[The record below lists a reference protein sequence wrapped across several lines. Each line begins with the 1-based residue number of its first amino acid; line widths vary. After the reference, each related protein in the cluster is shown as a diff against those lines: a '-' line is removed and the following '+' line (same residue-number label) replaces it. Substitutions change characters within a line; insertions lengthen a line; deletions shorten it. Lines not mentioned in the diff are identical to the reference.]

1 MRAAACYRS
10 PAIDANVL
18 SRSRSQSGSFGFG
31 RQHQRPPTLDSPVE
45 TDATHIETT
54 FAVPPP
60 SVVGD
65 VASSAATERISP
77 AGGIRVLPVGVA
89 AGIAAGETIE
99 RPASV
104 VKELVENALDAGAT
118 AVRIDV
124 RGGGLDL
131 IRVGDDGRGIR
142 AAELWLACQ
151 RHATSKYPAEGLGAV
166 RTLGFRGEALP
177 SIAGVAE
184 LDLVSATGTGAGWR
198 LTLRGGRVLR
208 DEPAPRPAGTTVTV
222 RGIFADLPAR
232 RSTFTGTGVRGETT
246 QIAATVRRLALAAPG
261 VRFSLHVEDRLALQT
276 SGSDDLL
283 STLAETHGHA
293 LSGSLVALGP
303 VEAAGAAIQGAI
315 AGAEVNRPGRGGVT
329 LLVNGRPIYGRGLQ
343 SALEAAYRPLLPR
356 GRHPVLLLAIEVDP
370 RRVDVNVH
378 PAKLEVRLRDE
389 REIAAAMGGLV
400 RDALGRRPLRLHW
413 EPLAGVAAL
422 DRDAETSLAESPGL
436 WDDASPI
443 VTPGLPPLRLIGQV
457 GARLLLL
464 EGDAGLYLV
473 DQHRAHERI
482 LYERMW
488 AAHALGDGENPV
500 VEPVVLPEPL
510 LVEVSLPQAIALE
523 RRLGELSALGFALEE
538 FGGRAFLLRASPEL
552 PGVLPGREGVLGLTD
567 LADPS
572 LLTQALAVVADE
584 AERAGDG
591 ETWQERLLVRL
602 SCRTAVRRGR
612 VLDRPAMRALV
623 EGLGQTAAPAVCP
636 HGSPLLM
643 HVTADAL
650 ERQFG
655 WS

>member
-1 MRAAACYRS
+1 M
-10 PAIDANVL
+10 PP
-18 SRSRSQSGSFGFG
+18 
-31 RQHQRPPTLDSPVE
+31 PPTEHL
-45 TDATHIETT
+45 
-54 FAVPPP
+54 
-60 SVVGD
+60 
-65 VASSAATERISP
+65 SP
-77 AGGIRVLPVGVA
+77 AGGIRVLPVGIA

-104 VKELVENALDAGAT
+104 VKELIENAIDAGAT

-142 AAELWLACQ
+142 AADLWLACQ
-151 RHATSKYPAEGLGAV
+151 RHATSKYPPEGLGAV

-184 LDLVSATGTGAGWR
+184 LDLVSATGVGSGWR
-198 LTLRGGRVLR
+198 LALRGGRVLR
-208 DEPAPRPAGTTVTV
+208 DEPAPRPVGTTVTV
-222 RGIFADLPAR
+222 RGLFADLPAR
-232 RSTFTGTGVRGETT
+232 RSTFTGTGVRGETS
-246 QIAATVRRLALAAPG
+246 QITATVRRLALAAPG

-293 LSGSLVALGP
+293 LAGSLVALGP
-303 VEAAGAAIQGAI
+303 VEAAGATIRGAI
-315 AGAEVNRPGRGGVT
+315 AGAEVTRPGRSGVT
-329 LLVNGRPIYGRGLQ
+329 LLVNGRPVYGRALQ

-389 REIAAAMGGLV
+389 REIAGAMAGLV
-400 RDALGRRPLRLHW
+400 RDALGRRPLRLRW
-413 EPLAGVAAL
+413 EPLAGAAAL
-422 DRDAETSLAESPGL
+422 ARDAETALAESPGI

-443 VTPGLPPLRLIGQV
+443 VTPGLPPLCLIGQV

-482 LYERMW
+482 LYERMR
-488 AAHALGDGENPV
+488 AAHALGDREGPV
-500 VEPVVLPEPL
+500 DEPVVLPEPL

-523 RRLGELSALGFALEE
+523 RRLGELAALGFALEE
-538 FGGRAFLLRASPEL
+538 FGGRAFLLRSAPRL
-552 PGVLPGREGVLGLTD
+552 PGVLPGGDTLDLAD
-567 LADPS
+567 LADPT
-572 LLTQALAVVADE
+572 LLAEALAVVADE
-584 AERAGDG
+584 ADRAADG

-623 EGLGQTAAPAVCP
+623 AGLGETAAPAVCP

>member
-1 MRAAACYRS
+1 
-10 PAIDANVL
+10 
-18 SRSRSQSGSFGFG
+18 
-31 RQHQRPPTLDSPVE
+31 VE

-54 FAVPPP
+54 FPVPPP
-60 SVVGD
+60 SVAEE
-65 VASSAATERISP
+65 VASLLATERVSP
-77 AGGIRVLPVGVA
+77 TGGIRVLPVGVA

-104 VKELVENALDAGAT
+104 VKELVENALDADAT

-142 AAELWLACQ
+142 AADLWLACQ
-151 RHATSKYPAEGLGAV
+151 RHSTSKYPTEGLSAV

-184 LDLVSATGTGAGWR
+184 LDLVSATGTAAGGWR

-208 DEPAPRPAGTTVTV
+208 DEPAPRPTGTTVTV
-222 RGIFADLPAR
+222 RGLFADLPAR
-232 RSTFTGTGVRGETT
+232 RSTFTGTGVRSETT
-246 QIAATVRRLALAAPG
+246 QIAAIVRRLALAAPG
-261 VRFSLHVEDRLALQT
+261 VRFSLHIEDRLALQT
-276 SGSDDLL
+276 SGSGEML
-283 STLAETHGHA
+283 STIAETHGHA
-293 LSGSLVALGP
+293 LAGSLVGLGP
-303 VEAAGAAIQGAI
+303 VKAAGATIHGAI
-315 AGAEVNRPGRGGVT
+315 AGAEVTRPGRGGVT
-329 LLVNGRPIYGRGLQ
+329 LLVNGRPVYGRGLQ

-356 GRHPVLLLAIEVDP
+356 GRHPVLLLVIEVDP
-370 RRVDVNVH
+370 QRVDVNVH

-389 REIAAAMGGLV
+389 REIAAAMADLV
-400 RDALGRRPLRLHW
+400 RDALGRRPLRLRW
-413 EPLAGVAAL
+413 EPLTGAAAL
-422 DRDAETSLAESPGL
+422 ARDAETALAETPSL
-436 WDDASPI
+436 WDDSSPI

-482 LYERMW
+482 LYERMR
-488 AAHALGDGENPV
+488 AARATGDGDTPV
-500 VEPVVLPEPL
+500 AEPVALPEPL
-510 LVEVSLPQAIALE
+510 LVEVSLPQAASLG
-523 RRLGELSALGFALEE
+523 RRLGELEELGFALEE
-538 FGGRAFLLRASPEL
+538 FGGRAFLLRSAPSL
-552 PGVLPGREGVLGLTD
+552 PGVLLRGDDVLALAD

-572 LLTQALAVVADE
+572 LLAEALAVVADE
-584 AERAGDG
+584 ADRAGDG

>member
-1 MRAAACYRS
+1 
-10 PAIDANVL
+10 
-18 SRSRSQSGSFGFG
+18 
-31 RQHQRPPTLDSPVE
+31 
-45 TDATHIETT
+45 
-54 FAVPPP
+54 
-60 SVVGD
+60 
-65 VASSAATERISP
+65 
-77 AGGIRVLPVGVA
+77 
-89 AGIAAGETIE
+89 
-99 RPASV
+99 
-104 VKELVENALDAGAT
+104 
-118 AVRIDV
+118 
-124 RGGGLDL
+124 
-131 IRVGDDGRGIR
+131 
-142 AAELWLACQ
+142 
-151 RHATSKYPAEGLGAV
+151 
-166 RTLGFRGEALP
+166 
-177 SIAGVAE
+177 
-184 LDLVSATGTGAGWR
+184 
-198 LTLRGGRVLR
+198 
-208 DEPAPRPAGTTVTV
+208 
-222 RGIFADLPAR
+222 
-232 RSTFTGTGVRGETT
+232 
-246 QIAATVRRLALAAPG
+246 LALAAPG

-276 SGSDDLL
+276 SGSGELL

-303 VEAAGAAIQGAI
+303 VETAAATIHGAI
-315 AGAEVNRPGRGGVT
+315 AGAEVTRPGRAGVT
-329 LLVNGRPIYGRGLQ
+329 LLVNGRPVYGRGLQ

-356 GRHPVLLLAIEVDP
+356 GRHPVLLVAVEVDP

-400 RDALGRRPLRLHW
+400 REALGRRPLRLRW
-413 EPLAGVAAL
+413 EPLAGAAAL
-422 DRDAETSLAESPGL
+422 ARDAETALAETPGL

-482 LYERMW
+482 LYERMR
-488 AAHALGDGENPV
+488 AAHGTGEGPTA
-500 VEPVVLPEPL
+500 EPIALPEPL
-510 LVEVSLPQAIALE
+510 LIEVSPPQAAALG
-523 RRLGELSALGFALEE
+523 RRLGELGALGFALEE
-538 FGGRAFLLRASPEL
+538 FGGRAFLLRSAPSL
-552 PGVLPGREGVLGLTD
+552 PGVLLGGDDALALTD

-572 LLTQALAVVADE
+572 MLAEALAAVADE
-584 AERAGDG
+584 ADRAGDG

-623 EGLGQTAAPAVCP
+623 DGLGQTAAPAVCP

>member
-1 MRAAACYRS
+1 
-10 PAIDANVL
+10 
-18 SRSRSQSGSFGFG
+18 
-31 RQHQRPPTLDSPVE
+31 VE

-54 FAVPPP
+54 FSVPPP
-60 SVVGD
+60 LADGD
-65 VASSAATERISP
+65 VASTAAAEHLSL

-118 AVRIDV
+118 AIRIDV

-131 IRVGDDGRGIR
+131 IRVGDNGRGIR

-151 RHATSKYPAEGLGAV
+151 RHATSKYPTEGLDAV

-184 LDLVSATGTGAGWR
+184 LDLVSATGTGTGWR

-208 DEPAPRPAGTTVTV
+208 DEPAPRSAGTTVTV
-222 RGIFADLPAR
+222 RGLFADLPAR

-303 VEAAGAAIQGAI
+303 VEVAGATIRGAI
-315 AGAEVNRPGRGGVT
+315 AGAEVSRPGRGGVT
-329 LLVNGRPIYGRGLQ
+329 LLVNGRPVYGRGLQ
-343 SALEAAYRPLLPR
+343 SALETAYRPLLPR

-389 REIAAAMGGLV
+389 REIAAAMAELI
-400 RDALGRRPLRLHW
+400 RDTLGRRPLRLRW
-413 EPLAGVAAL
+413 EPLAGAAAL
-422 DRDAETSLAESPGL
+422 ARDAETALAETPSL
-436 WDDASPI
+436 WDDASPV

-482 LYERMW
+482 LYERMR
-488 AAHALGDGENPV
+488 AAYATDGDGPAA
-500 VEPVVLPEPL
+500 EPVALPEPL
-510 LVEVSLPQAIALE
+510 LIEVSLPQATALG
-523 RRLGELSALGFALEE
+523 RRLGELGALGFALEE
-538 FGGRAFLLRASPEL
+538 FGGRAFLLRSAPDL
-552 PGVLPGREGVLGLTD
+552 PGVLLGGDDALALAG

-572 LLTQALAVVADE
+572 LLAEALAVVADE
-584 AERAGDG
+584 ADRAGDG

-612 VLDRPAMRALV
+612 VIDRPAMRALV
-623 EGLGQTAAPAVCP
+623 VGLGQTAAPAVCP

>member
-1 MRAAACYRS
+1 M
-10 PAIDANVL
+10 
-18 SRSRSQSGSFGFG
+18 
-31 RQHQRPPTLDSPVE
+31 E
-45 TDATHIETT
+45 TDATHIET
-54 FAVPPP
+54 AYSVPPP
-60 SVVGD
+60 YLGGD
-65 VASSAATERISP
+65 EVPPPPTEQLSP
-77 AGGIRVLPVGVA
+77 AGGIRVLPVGIA

-104 VKELVENALDAGAT
+104 VKELIENAIDAGAT

-142 AAELWLACQ
+142 AADLWLACQ
-151 RHATSKYPAEGLGAV
+151 RHATSKYPPEGLGAV

-184 LDLVSATGTGAGWR
+184 LDLVSATGVGSGWR
-198 LTLRGGRVLR
+198 LALRGGRVLR
-208 DEPAPRPAGTTVTV
+208 DEPAPRPVGTTVTV
-222 RGIFADLPAR
+222 RGLFADLPAR
-232 RSTFTGTGVRGETT
+232 RSTFTGTGVRGETS
-246 QIAATVRRLALAAPG
+246 QITATVRRLALAAPG

-283 STLAETHGHA
+283 STLAETHSHA
-293 LSGSLVALGP
+293 LAGSLVALGP
-303 VEAAGAAIQGAI
+303 VEAAGTTIQGAI
-315 AGAEVNRPGRGGVT
+315 AGAEVTRPGRSGVT
-329 LLVNGRPIYGRGLQ
+329 LLVNGRPVYGRALQ

-389 REIAAAMGGLV
+389 REIATAMTGLV
-400 RDALGRRPLRLHW
+400 RDALGRRPLRLRW
-413 EPLAGVAAL
+413 EPLAGAAAL
-422 DRDAETSLAESPGL
+422 ARDAETALAESPGI

-482 LYERMW
+482 LYERMR
-488 AAHALGDGENPV
+488 AAYATDGAGPAA
-500 VEPVVLPEPL
+500 EPVALPEPL
-510 LVEVSLPQAIALE
+510 LIEVSLPQAAALG
-523 RRLGELSALGFALEE
+523 RRLAELGALGFALEE
-538 FGGRAFLLRASPEL
+538 FGGRAFLLRSAPNL
-552 PGVLPGREGVLGLTD
+552 PGVLLGGDDALALTD

-572 LLTQALAVVADE
+572 LLAEALAVVADE

-612 VLDRPAMRALV
+612 VIDRPAMRALV
-623 EGLGQTAAPAVCP
+623 EGLGQTTAPAVCP

>member
-1 MRAAACYRS
+1 M
-10 PAIDANVL
+10 
-18 SRSRSQSGSFGFG
+18 
-31 RQHQRPPTLDSPVE
+31 E
-45 TDATHIETT
+45 TDATHIDST
-54 FAVPPP
+54 FPLPPP
-60 SVVGD
+60 LVVGD
-65 VASSAATERISP
+65 VVSTTVAERPSL
-77 AGGIRVLPVGVA
+77 AGGIRVLPVAVA

-104 VKELVENALDAGAT
+104 VKELVENALDAAAT
-118 AVRIDV
+118 AIRIDV

-151 RHATSKYPAEGLGAV
+151 RHATSKYPVEGLDAV

-184 LDLVSATGTGAGWR
+184 LDLVSATGMGTGWR

-222 RGIFADLPAR
+222 RGLFADLPAR

-283 STLAETHGHA
+283 VTLAETHGHA

-303 VEAAGAAIQGAI
+303 VEVARATIRGAI
-315 AGAEVNRPGRGGVT
+315 AGAEVSRPGRTGVT
-329 LLVNGRPIYGRGLQ
+329 LLVNGRPVSGRGLQ
-343 SALEAAYRPLLPR
+343 SALETAYRPLLPR

-389 REIAAAMGGLV
+389 RDIAAAMAELI
-400 RDALGRRPLRLHW
+400 RDTLGRRPLRLRW
-413 EPLAGVAAL
+413 EPLAGAAAL
-422 DRDAETSLAESPGL
+422 ARDAESALAEAPSL

-482 LYERMW
+482 LYERMR
-488 AAHALGDGENPV
+488 AAYATEGNGPAAELV
-500 VEPVVLPEPL
+500 ALPEPL
-510 LVEVSLPQAIALE
+510 LIEVSLPQAAALG
-523 RRLGELSALGFALEE
+523 RRLGELGALGFALEE
-538 FGGRAFLLRASPEL
+538 FGGRAFLLRSAPAL
-552 PGVLPGREGVLGLTD
+552 PGVLLGGDDTPALAD

-572 LLTQALAVVADE
+572 MLAEALAVVADE
-584 AERAGDG
+584 ADRAGDG

-612 VLDRPAMRALV
+612 VIDPPAMRALV